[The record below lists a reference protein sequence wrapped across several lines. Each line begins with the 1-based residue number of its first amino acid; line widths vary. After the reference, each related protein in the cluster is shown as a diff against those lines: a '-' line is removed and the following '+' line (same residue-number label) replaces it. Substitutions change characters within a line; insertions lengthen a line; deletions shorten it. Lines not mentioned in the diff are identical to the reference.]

1 MIGGLNNRA
10 FAVVAGLIAAM
21 ALLGLAAARADEL
34 SDLRASQ
41 QILQQRID
49 QLQRELAQV
58 PIAGSKAVPGTA
70 ALAGSYPRSFLI
82 PGTNTSLR
90 IGGYMDLQVDWYLKG
105 GGFTGQSGGVNGVPT
120 IVPGIGVGSVP
131 LDIPAGFVVPGFPT
145 PGHVVPVDLQHSRG
159 RVFTMTPRQS
169 RIHITTR
176 TPTAWGEATT
186 FFEFDF
192 LNTDFVAGGQSNLL
206 ETTDSLTP
214 RLRLAYGTL
223 GPWLA
228 GQAYSL
234 QDDLTAGDNTIDFTF
249 NYHEGP
255 TRIPQLR
262 YTQQLPDGLS
272 GAIALEAPATDLLTP
287 LGLIHQDFTGT
298 LTGGTVNPAGGFIN
312 PAKNTYPDIVG
323 AFTIHRPW
331 GHLQLHSDIRSLEVA
346 DGRFFS
352 KQYIGIEGGVSG
364 NVRPGWFGWSKDRI
378 GWDFGA
384 GNGAGRALGLP
395 WNFALVTNYGAFP
408 ITTKA
413 DAARVIFKPETGFVA
428 NVNYTHWWTSNLQT
442 NADFDIVRED
452 APSNLIGPVE
462 DIAANKEVWMTHLNL
477 LWFPVAFI
485 QIGVEWLHGHRTV
498 VANLHGSMDD
508 ILGDFR
514 VKF

>member
-90 IGGYMDLQVDWYLKG
+90 IGGDMDLQVGWYLKG
-105 GGFTGQSGGVNGVPT
+105 GGFTGQS
-120 IVPGIGVGSVP
+120 
-131 LDIPAGFVVPGFPT
+131 
-145 PGHVVPVDLQHSRG
+145 G

-323 AFTIHRPW
+323 AFTI
-331 GHLQLHSDIRSLEVA
+331 
-346 DGRFFS
+346 
-352 KQYIGIEGGVSG
+352 
-364 NVRPGWFGWSKDRI
+364 
-378 GWDFGA
+378 
-384 GNGAGRALGLP
+384 
-395 WNFALVTNYGAFP
+395 
-408 ITTKA
+408 
-413 DAARVIFKPETGFVA
+413 
-428 NVNYTHWWTSNLQT
+428 
-442 NADFDIVRED
+442 
-452 APSNLIGPVE
+452 
-462 DIAANKEVWMTHLNL
+462 
-477 LWFPVAFI
+477 
-485 QIGVEWLHGHRTV
+485 
-498 VANLHGSMDD
+498 
-508 ILGDFR
+508 
-514 VKF
+514 